1 MNSQRARGEMS
12 GQGMMAPMSDSDPF
26 EQEHGRACAAFDE
39 ALAAPGSLSA
49 SSLSQA
55 LGYDM
60 ADRRIAILRGIA
72 QSGSISQA
80 ARDVGVSYKAAWQAV
95 DTLTNLAGVA
105 LVERSVGGVGGGG
118 AQITA
123 AGEALLRTAGTMER
137 VRAEVLQRLQ
147 SENAGRGAGG
157 EATAAVA
164 ANLGLLTS
172 MRNQWPCTVLK
183 VESLGG
189 QIRVWLR
196 AAADAGADWSI
207 AARITPESYE
217 LLGLAP
223 GAPVLALCK
232 ATAAKV
238 WPGQE
243 QPADSSQS
251 LNLWPATVQRATYG
265 AASLAEENVASDE
278 VVCRLSWG
286 AQIVGFAPAM
296 SGLVADD
303 PVWLEVP
310 ESAVV
315 VAVASH

>member
-1 MNSQRARGEMS
+1 MP
-12 GQGMMAPMSDSDPF
+12 APEAAAGTALSSDSM
-26 EQEHGRACAAFDE
+26 
-39 ALAAPGSLSA
+39 
-49 SSLSQA
+49 SQA

-95 DTLTNLAGVA
+95 DTLTNLAGQP
-105 LVERSVGGVGGGG
+105 LVERSVGGAGGGG

-123 AGEALLRTAGTMER
+123 AGRELLLAAEAMARLRSELLE
-137 VRAEVLQRLQ
+137 RLQ
-147 SENAGRGAGG
+147 SGA
-157 EATAAVA
+157 ARP
-164 ANLGLLTS
+164 NLGLLTS

-183 VESLGG
+183 VESMGA

-196 AAADAGADWSI
+196 AAAEAGADWTI

-223 GAPVLALCK
+223 GAQVLALCK
-232 ATAAKV
+232 ATAVKV
-238 WPGQE
+238 WLGQERPGQE
-243 QPADSSQS
+243 RPEGGAQAI
-251 LNLWPATVQRATYG
+251 NLWPAAVQRATYG
-265 AASLAEENVASDE
+265 AATVSEDSTASDE
-278 VVCRLSWG
+278 VVCRLNWG
-286 AQIVGFAPAM
+286 AQMVGFAPAM
-296 SGLVADD
+296 SGLAAEDR
-303 PVWLEVP
+303 VWLEVA

>member
-1 MNSQRARGEMS
+1 MP
-12 GQGMMAPMSDSDPF
+12 APEAAAGAALSSDSM
-26 EQEHGRACAAFDE
+26 
-39 ALAAPGSLSA
+39 
-49 SSLSQA
+49 SQA

-95 DTLTNLAGVA
+95 DTLTNLAGQP
-105 LVERSVGGVGGGG
+105 LVERSVGGAGGGG

-123 AGEALLRTAGTMER
+123 AGRELLLAAEAIARLRSELLE
-137 VRAEVLQRLQ
+137 RLQ
-147 SENAGRGAGG
+147 SGQQ
-157 EATAAVA
+157 AAVRP
-164 ANLGLLTS
+164 NLGLLTS

-183 VESLGG
+183 VESMGA

-196 AAADAGADWSI
+196 AAAEAGADWTI

-223 GAPVLALCK
+223 GAQVLALCK
-232 ATAAKV
+232 ATAVKV
-238 WPGQE
+238 WLGRE
-243 QPADSSQS
+243 RPADSAQPI
-251 LNLWPATVQRATYG
+251 NLWPAVVQRATYG
-265 AASLAEENVASDE
+265 AATVSEDSTASDE
-278 VVCRLSWG
+278 AVCRLNWG
-286 AQIVGFAPAM
+286 AQMVGFAPAM
-296 SGLVADD
+296 SGLAAEDQ
-303 PVWLEVP
+303 VWLEVA

>member
-1 MNSQRARGEMS
+1 MS
-12 GQGMMAPMSDSDPF
+12 ETENF
-26 EQEHGRACAAFDE
+26 EQEQLEMSEAARDSGG
-39 ALAAPGSLSA
+39 AL
-49 SSLSQA
+49 SSDSVSQA

-72 QSGSISQA
+72 ESGSISQA

-95 DTLTNLAGVA
+95 DTLTNLAGLP

-123 AGEALLRTAGTMER
+123 AGQELLQAAQAMAKLRSELLER
-137 VRAEVLQRLQ
+137 MKDKASMVQP
-147 SENAGRGAGG
+147 
-157 EATAAVA
+157 
-164 ANLGLLTS
+164 NLGLMTS
-172 MRNQWPCTVLK
+172 MRNQWPCSVLK
-183 VESLGG
+183 VESIGG

-196 AAADAGADWSI
+196 AASDAGSDWTI

-223 GAPVLALCK
+223 GVQVLALCK
-232 ATAAKV
+232 ATAVKV
-238 WPGQE
+238 WLGQE
-243 QPADSSQS
+243 RPVGSTQPI
-251 LNLWPATVQRATYG
+251 NIWPAVVQRATYG
-265 AASLAEENVASDE
+265 AATVTEESLASDE
-278 VVCRLSWG
+278 AICRLSWG

-296 SGLVADD
+296 SGLVANDN
-303 PVWLEVP
+303 VWLEVA

>member
-1 MNSQRARGEMS
+1 MPDTEN
-12 GQGMMAPMSDSDPF
+12 F
-26 EQEHGRACAAFDE
+26 EQEQLDMPGE
-39 ALAAPGSLSA
+39 GSLS
-49 SSLSQA
+49 SDSVSQA

-80 ARDVGVSYKAAWQAV
+80 ARDVGVSYKAAWQAI
-95 DTLTNLAGVA
+95 DTLTNLAGVP

-118 AQITA
+118 AQMTA
-123 AGEALLRTAGTMER
+123 AGHELLQAAEAMARLRSELLD
-137 VRAEVLQRLQ
+137 RLKD
-147 SENAGRGAGG
+147 GA
-157 EATAAVA
+157 TSIQP
-164 ANLGLLTS
+164 NLGLMTS

-183 VESLGG
+183 VESMGG

-196 AAADAGADWSI
+196 AAADAGADWTI

-223 GAPVLALCK
+223 GAQVLALCK
-232 ATAAKV
+232 ATAVKV
-238 WPGQE
+238 WLGQE
-243 QPADSSQS
+243 QPAASTQS
-251 LNLWPATVQRATYG
+251 INLWPAVVQRATYG
-265 AASLAEENVASDE
+265 AATVSEEVTASDE
-278 VVCRLSWG
+278 AICRLNWG

-303 PVWLEVP
+303 HVWLEVA

>member
-1 MNSQRARGEMS
+1 
-12 GQGMMAPMSDSDPF
+12 MSDTENF
-26 EQEHGRACAAFDE
+26 EQEQLDMPGE
-39 ALAAPGSLSA
+39 GSLS
-49 SSLSQA
+49 SDSVSQA

-80 ARDVGVSYKAAWQAV
+80 ARDVGVSYKAAWQAI
-95 DTLTNLAGVA
+95 DTLTNLAGVP

-118 AQITA
+118 AQMTA
-123 AGEALLRTAGTMER
+123 AGHELLQAAEAMARLRSELLD
-137 VRAEVLQRLQ
+137 RLKD
-147 SENAGRGAGG
+147 GA
-157 EATAAVA
+157 TSIQP
-164 ANLGLLTS
+164 NLGLMTS

-183 VESLGG
+183 VESMGG

-196 AAADAGADWSI
+196 AAADAGADWTI

-223 GAPVLALCK
+223 GAQVLALCK
-232 ATAAKV
+232 ATAVKV
-238 WPGQE
+238 WLGQE
-243 QPADSSQS
+243 RPAASTQS
-251 LNLWPATVQRATYG
+251 INLWPAVVQRATYG
-265 AASLAEENVASDE
+265 AATVSEEVTASDE
-278 VVCRLSWG
+278 VICRLNWG

-303 PVWLEVP
+303 HVWLEVA

>member
-1 MNSQRARGEMS
+1 MP
-12 GQGMMAPMSDSDPF
+12 APEAVAGAALSSDSM
-26 EQEHGRACAAFDE
+26 
-39 ALAAPGSLSA
+39 
-49 SSLSQA
+49 SQA

-95 DTLTNLAGVA
+95 DTLTNLAGQP
-105 LVERSVGGVGGGG
+105 LVERSVGGAGGGG

-123 AGEALLRTAGTMER
+123 AGRELLLAAEAMARLRSELLE
-137 VRAEVLQRLQ
+137 RLQ
-147 SENAGRGAGG
+147 SGQQ
-157 EATAAVA
+157 AAVQP
-164 ANLGLLTS
+164 NLGLLTS

-183 VESLGG
+183 VESMGA

-196 AAADAGADWSI
+196 AAAEAGADWTI

-223 GAPVLALCK
+223 GAQVLALCK
-232 ATAAKV
+232 ATAVKV
-238 WPGQE
+238 WLGRE
-243 QPADSSQS
+243 RPADSAQPI
-251 LNLWPATVQRATYG
+251 NLWPAVVQRATYG
-265 AASLAEENVASDE
+265 AATVSEDSTASDE
-278 VVCRLSWG
+278 AVCRLNWG
-286 AQIVGFAPAM
+286 AQMVGFAPAM
-296 SGLVADD
+296 SGLAAEDQ
-303 PVWLEVP
+303 VWLEVA